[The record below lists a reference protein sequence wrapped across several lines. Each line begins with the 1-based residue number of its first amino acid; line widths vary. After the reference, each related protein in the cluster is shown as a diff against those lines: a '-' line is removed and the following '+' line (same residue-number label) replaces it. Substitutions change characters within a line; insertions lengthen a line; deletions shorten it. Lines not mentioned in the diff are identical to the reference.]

1 MSSSENKDSTRYEGL
16 TTKNALF
23 ISGLVIAPA
32 VTYATGLRQGL
43 MLAAMFTAVTFLSL
57 SIASFVPRNI
67 VYAVRIILYTF
78 IAALVYVPVYI
89 IANQLFP
96 SELTEMGVFAPLLIT
111 NSFIISKSEV
121 KFFREKRSKMFSD
134 IIFYILGYDAAVIL
148 YSAVREL
155 LSGGSLMGSIYGIP
169 TVMPVF
175 STTAGGLI
183 LLGFCAAL
191 FRAVLYAFGRKRE

>member
-1 MSSSENKDSTRYEGL
+1 MSDKDSSLYEGL

-23 ISGLVIAPA
+23 VSGLVIAPV
-32 VTYATGLRQGL
+32 VTYATSLRHGL
-43 MLAAMFTAVTFLSL
+43 MLAGMFTAVTFLSL
-57 SIASFVPRNI
+57 LIASFVPRNI

-89 IANQLFP
+89 IATQLFP
-96 SELTEMGVFAPLLIT
+96 SELAEMGVFAPLLIT

-121 KFFREKRSKMFSD
+121 KFFREKRSKMFTD

-148 YSAVREL
+148 YSVVREL
-155 LSGGSLMGSIYGIP
+155 LSGGSLMDSIYGIP

-191 FRAVLYAFGRKRE
+191 FRAVLHAAGRKRE

>member
-1 MSSSENKDSTRYEGL
+1 MKMSDKDSTRYEGL

-32 VTYATGLRQGL
+32 VTYATSLRHGF

-57 SIASFVPRNI
+57 LIASFVPRNI

-96 SELTEMGVFAPLLIT
+96 SDLAQMGVFAPLLIT

-121 KFFREKRSKMFSD
+121 KFFREKRSKMFTD
-134 IIFYILGYDAAVIL
+134 IIFYILGYDVAVIL

-169 TVMPVF
+169 TVMPMF

-191 FRAVLYAFGRKRE
+191 FRAVIHAAGRKRE

>member
-1 MSSSENKDSTRYEGL
+1 
-16 TTKNALF
+16 
-23 ISGLVIAPA
+23 
-32 VTYATGLRQGL
+32 

-57 SIASFVPRNI
+57 LISSFVPRNI

-96 SELTEMGVFAPLLIT
+96 SDLAQMGVFAPLLIT

-121 KFFREKRSKMFSD
+121 KFFREKRSKMFTD
-134 IIFYILGYDAAVIL
+134 IIFYILGYDVAVIL

-169 TVMPVF
+169 TVMPMF

-191 FRAVLYAFGRKRE
+191 FRAVIYAAGRKRE